1 MDNQPVKTSPQP
13 ALQLLVPS
21 DWTEYELLDSGNGL
35 KLERYGPYTFVRPA
49 HQAVWRPSLSSK
61 EWEAAHAVFQPTR
74 EESGGHWR
82 FEKPIQPPT
91 WTMHYKKL
99 TFRVQTTAARHLG
112 IFPEQAPHW
121 DWSADLI
128 RASQRPVQV
137 LNLFGY
143 TGAATLAAA
152 QAGARVTHVDASKK
166 SVKWARENQSL
177 SNLDGYPI
185 RWIVDDAIKFI
196 RREERRG
203 NQYDGLILDPPKFG
217 RGPKGEVWEFFDLM
231 PNLLDACRSVLGPRP
246 LFIVITA
253 YAIQASALS
262 LYYGLQEVMAGIEG
276 TVSAGELALAE
287 RSAGRLISTAIYARW
302 EAKSIP

>member
-1 MDNQPVKTSPQP
+1 MDSRPSQTEPV
-13 ALQLLVPS
+13 LQLLVPS
-21 DWTEYELLDSGNGL
+21 EWTDYELLDSGNGL

-49 HQAVWRPSLSSK
+49 HQAVWRPALPSK
-61 EWEAAHAVFQPTR
+61 DWEAAHAVFQPTR

-82 FEKPIQPPT
+82 FDKPVQPPS
-91 WTMHYKKL
+91 WKMRYKNL
-99 TFRVQTTAARHLG
+99 TFRVQTTAARHMG
-112 IFPEQAPHW
+112 VFPEQAPHW

-128 RASQRPVQV
+128 RASQRPIQV

-143 TGAATLAAA
+143 TGVATLAAA

-166 SVKWARENQSL
+166 SVKWAKENQGL
-177 SNLDGYPI
+177 SKLNDRPI
-185 RWIVDDAIKFI
+185 RWIVDDALKFV

-203 NQYDGLILDPPKFG
+203 NHYEGLILDPPKFG
-217 RGPKGEVWEFFDLM
+217 RGPKGEVWEFFELM
-231 PNLLDACRSVLGPRP
+231 PNLLEACHAVLSPKP

-262 LYYGLQEVMAGIEG
+262 LYYGLQEVMAGFGG
-276 TVSAGELALAE
+276 TISAGELALSE

-302 EAKSIP
+302 EARSIP